1 MSDKE
6 IEVNSD
12 APLSHD
18 DLVDG
23 LVEMIDD
30 NLNVSNDA
38 PVKQQPKAE
47 EETPEESDDDYLADV
62 DSDDEEEVD
71 TPEETSEAD
80 DEEESD
86 DGDSEEVVLKVDGEE
101 ITVTM
106 DELKKGYSRQSD
118 YTKKTQELAEQRKAI
133 EEEVKT
139 LDYLRVYR
147 DLQPDVIALQR
158 KGQEIERA
166 VKAIE
171 NGYIEEEDGTL
182 VQLTPEEVEGT
193 RRNVQDAERE
203 YKYEQARINKAAQEM
218 VPPRLDELREKAPDL
233 FSEDASVRDPML
245 QKIRG
250 LREEFGFSSVEIESE
265 NDPRNI
271 LRDLELLELRD
282 LKARVEAA
290 KARKEKSSGVVSKP
304 TKSSKRTGTTTRKS
318 DDSSSKM
325 AKAKKQLESGEMPD
339 MEEFLGDLI

>member
-139 LDYLRVYR
+139 LDYLRVQR
-147 DLQPDVIALQR
+147 DLQPDVIALHK
-158 KGQEIERA
+158 KGQEIQKAMEA
-166 VKAIE
+166 VT
-171 NGYIEEEDGTL
+171 NGYIEEDGEMVRLSPQEIEQT
-182 VQLTPEEVEGT
+182 QK
-193 RRNVQDAERE
+193 NIDDAERE
-203 YKYEQARINKAAQEM
+203 YKYEQARINKAAQDM
-218 VPPRLDELREKAPDL
+218 VPPRLNELREKAPDL

-318 DDSSSKM
+318 NDSSDKM